1 MFAEPLLVILCGLI
15 VAALVGGLT
24 LWGTAL
30 LYNVAAPPSW
40 AVPRMLFG
48 QACEIAF
55 VVSLTA
61 LVLHEFIQALATR
74 QARGLWELWLIPVSL
89 LTTGLMI
96 CFRGPATF
104 GRAMVVALFYLPI
117 AVFCRPHPGQSRVE
131 VVRLW
136 ESL

>member
-15 VAALVGGLT
+15 VATLVGGLT
-24 LWGTAL
+24 LWGAVL

-40 AVPRMLFG
+40 GVPRMLFG
-48 QACEIAF
+48 QACEVAF

-74 QARGLWELWLIPVSL
+74 QARGLWELSLIPVSL

-96 CFRGPATF
+96 CFRLPTTF
-104 GRAMVVALFYLPI
+104 GRAMVVALCYLPFGLI
-117 AVFCRPHPGQSRVE
+117 LVKIGVE
-131 VVRLW
+131 VVRWW